1 MRTRTNRPR
10 TAARR
15 TARRRVRAAGFTLM
29 ELMTVIFVIA
39 ISATLAGPAFRS
51 ATVERINGQASL
63 DLVRLMRSA
72 RSEAVAYGR
81 AHIVRFAPTAGGI
94 FRAYRGFTS
103 SCTNQITEISADGW
117 DTVFTDYPD
126 CAEENSMCMDYMVM
140 NSEDYVVSGSTL
152 NVSLVDKMNGAD
164 ETGQF
169 VDICFEPR
177 GAMYWRRATTQA
189 AVDAAALLSSNNTT
203 TLTGGFLFEFT
214 RKDGTVETGVKR
226 YVAVPLGANARLLR

>member
-1 MRTRTNRPR
+1 
-10 TAARR
+10 
-15 TARRRVRAAGFTLM
+15 M

-51 ATVERINGQASL
+51 STVERVNGQATL

-81 AHIVRFAPTAGGI
+81 AHMVRFDPTDGGI

-103 SCTNQITEISADGW
+103 SCPNQITELSADGW
-117 DTVFTDYPD
+117 VNVISDYPD
-126 CAEENSMCMDYMVM
+126 CGEDNSMCIDYLVL
-140 NSEDYVVSGSTL
+140 NSEDYLVSGSSIT
-152 NVSLVDKMNGAD
+152 VSLVDKMGGAD
-164 ETGQF
+164 EASQF

-177 GAMYWRRATTQA
+177 GAMYWRRGTTTA
-189 AVDAAALLSSNNTT
+189 LAAAQPFVRTDNAA
-203 TLTGGFLFEFT
+203 TLKGGFLFEFT

-226 YVAVPLGANARLLR
+226 YVAVPLGANARLLK